1 MKSERKKRFH
11 FDVEKYER
19 PIRVAGWFM
28 AVFTLFSLLS
38 VVSYFFTWKLDQSL
52 LLDPEMMDRAVE
64 VSNLG
69 GKAGLRWSYFL
80 VGKSFGVASLLLVA
94 FLDDYLNQLP

>member
-1 MKSERKKRFH
+1 MKLGLKRRFH

-19 PIRVAGWFM
+19 PIRIAGWFM

-69 GKAGLRWSYFL
+69 GKAGLPAAGREEDLKAALTKQYSTR
-80 VGKSFGVASLLLVA
+80 
-94 FLDDYLNQLP
+94 